1 MTSIYTGACDCVV
14 SCRRLSTDGL
24 ASLLNA
30 NQRLSLSVPTAVHAK
45 VKRWASPAP
54 PPWSDGHRVPR
65 GRYRYNRL
73 ASSDGVMGAV
83 ETASL
88 QRASQRPE
96 PVNAR
101 WRQVMERWAP
111 FATRKSPAFTSC
123 IHMGSGVH
131 STRCTYSKGR
141 RQHCGL
147 TLLYVRHPK

>member
-83 ETASL
+83 ETAVATMMGAVETASL

-111 FATRKSPAFTSC
+111 FATR
-123 IHMGSGVH
+123 
-131 STRCTYSKGR
+131 
-141 RQHCGL
+141 
-147 TLLYVRHPK
+147 